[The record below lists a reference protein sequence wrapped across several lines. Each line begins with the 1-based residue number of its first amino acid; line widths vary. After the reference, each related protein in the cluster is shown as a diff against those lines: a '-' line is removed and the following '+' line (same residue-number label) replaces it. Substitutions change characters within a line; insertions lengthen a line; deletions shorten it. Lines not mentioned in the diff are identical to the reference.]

1 MSSSNVPFLE
11 FYNGYKMPILGL
23 GTYMSKEG
31 EVLEAVKF
39 AIENGYRHIDT
50 AFVYE
55 NEKEV
60 GEAIREKIK
69 DGTVKREDIFVTT
82 KLANVF
88 HKENLVVPACKKSLE
103 NLGLNYVD
111 LYLVHWP
118 IAQKEGEELNPKDAD
133 GNVILSDVDYL
144 ETWKGMEE
152 CSRLG
157 LARSIGVSNFNSEQ
171 ITRLM
176 ENSTI
181 KPVNNQVEVN
191 INLNQK
197 KLIEFC
203 KTKNITITAY
213 SPLGRP
219 GNRHGIKNSLD
230 NPKLLEISK
239 KYHKTPEQIA
249 FRFLLQEGVA
259 PIPKSVTKSRI
270 KENFDIFDFELT
282 KEEMSVIES
291 IGTEERVCGYL
302 EAKNSKYY
310 PFNIPF

>member
-1 MSSSNVPFLE
+1 MSSKVPFFQ
-11 FYNGYKMPILGL
+11 FYNGHKMPMFGL
-23 GTYMSKEG
+23 GTYLSKEG
-31 EVLEAVKF
+31 EVVEAVKF
-39 AIENGYRHIDT
+39 AIDNGYRHIDT
-50 AFVYE
+50 ALLYE

-60 GEAIREKIK
+60 GEAIREKIAE
-69 DGTVKREDIFVTT
+69 GVVKREELFITT
-82 KLANVF
+82 KLWNNC
-88 HKENLVVPACKKSLE
+88 HEEKQVVPACKQSLK
-103 NLGLNYVD
+103 NLDLSYVD
-111 LYLVHWP
+111 LYLIHTP
-118 IAQKEGEELNPKDAD
+118 MTYKAGDDLKPTDAEGNL
-133 GNVILSDVDYL
+133 ILPDTDYL

-152 CSRLG
+152 CHRLG

-181 KPVNNQVEVN
+181 KPVNNQIEVN

-197 KLIEFC
+197 RLIEFC
-203 KTKNITITAY
+203 KAKNISITAY

-219 GNRHGIKNSLD
+219 GNRHGINNSLD
-230 NPKLLEISK
+230 NLKILEYAK
-239 KYHKTPEQIA
+239 KYGKTPEQIA
-249 FRFLLQEGVA
+249 FRFLLQEGAA

-282 KEEMSVIES
+282 AEEMSVIEK
-291 IGTEERVCGYL
+291 IGTGERLCCFT